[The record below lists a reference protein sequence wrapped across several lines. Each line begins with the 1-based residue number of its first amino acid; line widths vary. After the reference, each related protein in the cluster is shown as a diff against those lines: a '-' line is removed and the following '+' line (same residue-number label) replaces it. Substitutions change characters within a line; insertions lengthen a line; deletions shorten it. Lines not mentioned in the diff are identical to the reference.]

1 MPLAKSVQQYCI
13 ITANYWLFTMTDGAL
28 RMLVV
33 LHFYTLGYSSL
44 QIAFLFIFYEAF
56 GIVTNLIGGW
66 LGARLGLN
74 RIMQAGLLLQSVALI
89 MLLVPESFLTI
100 TWVMV
105 AQAVSGIAKDLNKMS
120 AKSAIKHLVPA
131 EGRLFKWVSALT
143 GSKNALKG
151 LGFFLGAALLGLI
164 EFRGTVVVLL
174 CMILIALLISVLL
187 VRDIGQSVKKPRF
200 SQILSRSSAIN
211 RLSGARF
218 FLFAARDAWFV
229 VALPVY
235 FSSSLG
241 WTHWQ
246 TGGFMALWIIGYGIV
261 QALAPHITS
270 LAGSG
275 PPDGKS
281 AASWALVLAIITI
294 TLTTGVGLQLPVNI
308 NLIPGLL
315 LFGVIFAVNSSIHSY
330 LVVSYA
336 DFDSVSVDVG
346 FYYMANAAGRLMGT
360 LLSGGLYLYGGLL
373 ACLAM
378 SSVLLLLTFTLSV
391 FLPRKI

>member
-44 QIAFLFIFYEAF
+44 QISFLFIFYEAF

-174 CMILIALLISVLL
+174 CICLLYTSPSP
-187 VRDIGQSVKKPRF
+187 RDS
-200 SQILSRSSAIN
+200 
-211 RLSGARF
+211 
-218 FLFAARDAWFV
+218 
-229 VALPVY
+229 
-235 FSSSLG
+235 
-241 WTHWQ
+241 
-246 TGGFMALWIIGYGIV
+246 
-261 QALAPHITS
+261 
-270 LAGSG
+270 
-275 PPDGKS
+275 
-281 AASWALVLAIITI
+281 
-294 TLTTGVGLQLPVNI
+294 
-308 NLIPGLL
+308 
-315 LFGVIFAVNSSIHSY
+315 
-330 LVVSYA
+330 
-336 DFDSVSVDVG
+336 
-346 FYYMANAAGRLMGT
+346 
-360 LLSGGLYLYGGLL
+360 
-373 ACLAM
+373 
-378 SSVLLLLTFTLSV
+378 
-391 FLPRKI
+391 

>member
-1 MPLAKSVQQYCI
+1 
-13 ITANYWLFTMTDGAL
+13 MTDGAL

-56 GIVTNLIGGW
+56 GMVTNLIGGW
-66 LGARLGLN
+66 LGARIGLN

-89 MLLVPESFLTI
+89 MLLVPESLLTI
-100 TWVMV
+100 IWVMV

-143 GSKNALKG
+143 GSKNTLKG

-164 EFRGTVVVLL
+164 EFRGTVLVLL

-187 VRDIGQSVKKPRF
+187 VKDIGQSVKKPRF

-211 RLSGARF
+211 RLSAARF
-218 FLFAARDAWFV
+218 FLFSARDAWFV

-235 FSSSLG
+235 LSSSLG

-246 TGGFMALWIIGYGIV
+246 TGGFMALWVIGYGIV

-270 LAGSG
+270 FAGSRT
-275 PPDGKS
+275 PDGKS
-281 AASWALVLAIITI
+281 AASWALVLTIITMV
-294 TLTTGVGLQLPVNI
+294 LTTGVALQVSVNI
-308 NLIPGLL
+308 NLILGLL

-336 DFDSVSVDVG
+336 DFDSVSIDVG

-391 FLPRKI
+391 FLPRKPFRYESG